1 MVKRYKAFIW
11 SNIPIALDAAAWTG
25 LTYKALYMEIDWM
38 MVFIAFGFTWLF
50 YTKDR
55 TDASPADSINNP
67 ERTAW
72 YSTQTMIK
80 PLMWIVTAELLIC
93 LSQRLSILIPVLI
106 GIVPCLLYTKQ
117 LTVKGYT
124 FTLKALPGIKV
135 LLVAFLWVI
144 LSVIFPVVTLKTEI
158 PQGILAPLSLM
169 IGCFVMLQI
178 NTNDLRDIEGDAL
191 EGIKSFAVLLGD
203 KMARLLGVLMIVL
216 GVYFGWHL
224 FERIPLLVFSVFLLV
239 RTFLY
244 KKEEDIYWQLPISL
258 QGVLAYWI
266 L

>member
-1 MVKRYKAFIW
+1 MKLYKAFIW

-25 LTYKALYMEIDWM
+25 LTYKALYMETDWV
-38 MVFIAFGFTWLF
+38 MVFIAFSFTWLF

-55 TDASPADSINNP
+55 IDTSPSDIINNP

-72 YSTQTMIK
+72 YARQTMIK
-80 PLMWIVTAELLIC
+80 PIMWIVVAELLIC
-93 LSQRLSILIPVLI
+93 LSERSSILIPALI

-124 FTLKALPGIKV
+124 FSLKALPGIK
-135 LLVAFLWVI
+135 LILVSFLWVV
-144 LSVIFPVVTLKTEI
+144 LTVIFPVVTIKTDL
-158 PQGILAPLSLM
+158 PNGIIIQLSLM
-169 IGCFVMLQI
+169 IGFFVMLQI
-178 NTNDLRDIEGDAL
+178 NTNDLRDIEGDKQ
-191 EGIKSFAVLLGD
+191 ERIKSFAVLLGD
-203 KMARLLGVLMIVL
+203 KMARILGVLLITL

-224 FERIPLLVFSVFLLV
+224 FERIPLLAFSIFLLL

-244 KKEEDIYWQLPISL
+244 QKEKDIYWQLPISV
-258 QGVLAYWI
+258 QGVLAYLI

>member
-1 MVKRYKAFIW
+1 MKQYKAFIW

-25 LTYKALYMEIDWM
+25 LTYKVLYMATDWV
-38 MVFIAFGFTWLF
+38 MVFISFGFTWLF

-55 TDASPADSINNP
+55 TDASPSDLVNNP

-72 YSTQTMIK
+72 YARQTMIK
-80 PLMWIVTAELLIC
+80 PIMWIVVAELLIC
-93 LSQRLSILIPVLI
+93 LSERSSILIPALI

-124 FTLKALPGIKV
+124 FSLKALPGIK
-135 LLVAFLWVI
+135 LILVSFLWVV
-144 LSVIFPVVTLKTEI
+144 LTVIFPVVTIKTDL
-158 PQGILAPLSLM
+158 PNGIIIQLSLM
-169 IGCFVMLQI
+169 IGFFVMLQI
-178 NTNDLRDIEGDAL
+178 NTNDLRDIEGDKQ
-191 EGIKSFAVLLGD
+191 ERIKSFAVLLGD
-203 KMARLLGVLMIVL
+203 KMARILGVLLITL

-224 FERIPLLVFSVFLLV
+224 FERIPLLAFSIFLLL

-244 KKEEDIYWQLPISL
+244 QKEKDIYWQLPISV
-258 QGVLAYWI
+258 QGVLAYLI